1 MGPDQI
7 KHLPTHNLDAERDLA
22 KMGYLAHLSA
32 AHSSK
37 KFKGKRIHDDL
48 ILTETRTQAQDVDV
62 KCKKIFKALKEME
75 QKWTISEKRNGI
87 IYQEKFGSRQ

>member
-37 KFKGKRIHDDL
+37 KFKGKRIRDDL
-48 ILTETRTQAQDVDV
+48 ILTETTTQAQDVDV
-62 KCKKIFKALKEME
+62 KCKKIF
-75 QKWTISEKRNGI
+75 
-87 IYQEKFGSRQ
+87 